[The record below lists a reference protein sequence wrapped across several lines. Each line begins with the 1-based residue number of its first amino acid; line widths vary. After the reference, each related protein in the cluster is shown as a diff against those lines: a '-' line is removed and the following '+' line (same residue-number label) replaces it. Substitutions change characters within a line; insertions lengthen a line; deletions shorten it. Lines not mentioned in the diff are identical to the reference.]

1 MVVSQDYATEH
12 VTVGRTELML
22 LEGGTGQPVLVLHGI
37 EGHEGWLAFH
47 AELAQAHRVLA
58 PSHPG
63 YGHTTAPDWITSIS
77 HQAVFYNWFLQ
88 SPEFGPR
95 SVDVVGIG
103 IGGWIAAQ
111 MAVMCGAPL
120 RHLVLVDAAGLRP
133 HGGDGPDTTDVF
145 VTPWREVIER
155 GFHAPGASS
164 EYQRLYATPQ
174 PEYGGVREAGRTM
187 SVRMCY
193 RPYMFDP
200 SLEAMLGKIDVPT
213 LVVWGDDDRLVSAEC
228 GQLFTAAIPDAH
240 LRVLANCGHFA
251 HLEQPQALAEVIAE
265 FCAGGAR

>member
-12 VTVGRTELML
+12 VAVGQTELML
-22 LEGGTGQPVLVLHGI
+22 LKGGTGQPVLVLHGI

-47 AELAQAHRVLA
+47 AELAKACTVLA

-63 YGHTTAPDWITSIS
+63 YGHTTAPDWITSIP

-88 SPEFGPR
+88 QGAFGPR
-95 SVDVVGIG
+95 SVDVVGFG
-103 IGGWIAAQ
+103 IGGWIAAT
-111 MAVMCGAPL
+111 MAIMSGVPM

-133 HGGDGPDTTDVF
+133 RGGTDQEGIDVF

-155 GFHAPGASS
+155 GFHAPATSS
-164 EYQRLYATPQ
+164 EYQRLYGAPL
-174 PEYGGVREAGRTM
+174 PEYGGVRESGRMM

-213 LVVWGDDDRLVSAEC
+213 LVVWGQDDRLVPGEC
-228 GQLFTAAIPDAH
+228 GELFRAAIPGAQ
-240 LRVLANCGHFA
+240 LRVLENCGHFA
-251 HLEQPQALAEVIAE
+251 HLEQPERLAAVVGE